1 MKRVQFEKSS
11 LPYLL
16 LLPQIGII
24 FVFFLWPAAQA
35 VYQSFLLEDAF
46 GLSSRFVWFRNY
58 EDMVFDTDWVRSAGF
73 TMVFSIIVS
82 LGSLAIALLL
92 ATRANEV
99 IRGASTYKTLLIWVY
114 AVAAPVA
121 GLIGNLLF
129 NPLVGDLYKFI
140 NATGWDFDKATDG
153 FDAGFMVMLIAIW
166 KQVSVNFIFFLAGLQ
181 SIPKGVQEAAM
192 MDCRSAEKRFW
203 TITFPLLAPTTFFLL
218 VINITYAFFETFG
231 IIDVT
236 TKGGPGGATNTLVYK
251 VYTDGFL
258 GADLGG
264 SSAQSVILLLMV
276 LVLTLFQFRFIERR
290 VHY

>member
-1 MKRVQFEKSS
+1 MR
-11 LPYLL
+11 
-16 LLPQIGII
+16 
-24 FVFFLWPAAQA
+24 
-35 VYQSFLLEDAF
+35 SFD
-46 GLSSRFVWFRNY
+46 
-58 EDMVFDTDWVRSAGF
+58 
-73 TMVFSIIVS
+73 
-82 LGSLAIALLL
+82 
-92 ATRANEV
+92 
-99 IRGASTYKTLLIWVY
+99 
-114 AVAAPVA
+114 
-121 GLIGNLLF
+121 
-129 NPLVGDLYKFI
+129 PLVGDLYKFI

>member
-24 FVFFLWPAAQA
+24 CVFFLWPAAQA

-58 EDMVFDTDWVRSAGF
+58 EDMVFDADWVHSAGF
-73 TMVFSIIVS
+73 TMLFSIIVS

-129 NPLVGDLYKFI
+129 NPLVGDLYKFL

-153 FDAGFMVMLIAIW
+153 FDAGFMVILIAIW
-166 KQVSVNFIFFLAGLQ
+166 KQVSVDFIFFLAGLQ

-192 MDCRSAEKRFW
+192 LDCRSAEKRFW

-276 LVLTLFQFRFIERR
+276 LVLTLFQFRYIERR

>member
-58 EDMVFDTDWVRSAGF
+58 EDMVFDADWVRSAGF